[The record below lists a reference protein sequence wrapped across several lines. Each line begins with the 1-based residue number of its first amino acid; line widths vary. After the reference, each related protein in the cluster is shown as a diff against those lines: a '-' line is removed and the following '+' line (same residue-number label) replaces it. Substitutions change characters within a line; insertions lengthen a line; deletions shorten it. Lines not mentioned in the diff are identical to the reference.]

1 MFETLPL
8 PKLFGAVA
16 CVAGGAGII
25 MLLLTIPIK
34 RLIGDTK

>member
-16 CVAGGAGII
+16 GVTFVAAF
-25 MLLLTIPIK
+25 MLLAITPWLR
-34 RLIGDTK
+34 RLMGGVR